1 MSPDASKRIVITGA
15 GAITPI
21 GLTVAEAWRNVLAG
35 RSGIGPITL
44 FDTTPFA
51 VKIAGEAHGFDP
63 LTVMSAKE
71 ARRADR
77 NVQFALA
84 AAHQA
89 IAQAD
94 LRNGAN
100 ADPDQTGV
108 LIGTGAA
115 GIWTYTTQQKVM
127 DQQGPG
133 RISPLLI
140 PMITVDS
147 ASVQVAIRFGA
158 RGPNFGVA
166 SACSTGVDAIGEA
179 VEILKRGDADVM
191 LAGGAEAAVTPLGI
205 AGFDQLGALSRRND
219 APTAASRPFDADRDG
234 FVLSEGAGVV
244 VLETLAHAERRGAVP
259 IAEVLAYASTADAQ
273 HFTHADLDGAGAA
286 RAINRALVKA
296 GLGAEAIDHVNAH
309 ATGTPG
315 GDPAEARALAAV
327 FGPRLA
333 TIPVSATKSTTG
345 HLLGAAGAVET
356 IFTALALRDQVV
368 PPTINRQTPDPA
380 CILDVVAEGARSV
393 SATHALTTAFGF
405 GGHNT
410 VLVLG
415 RIA

>member
-1 MSPDASKRIVITGA
+1 MRREATQRVVITGM
-15 GAITPI
+15 GVITPV
-21 GLTVAEAWRNVLAG
+21 GLSVDAAWRNVLG
-35 RSGIGPITL
+35 GCSGIGPITL
-44 FDTTPFA
+44 FDPTPFA
-51 VKIAGEAHGFDP
+51 VKIAGEARGFDP
-63 LTVMSAKE
+63 LMTMSAKE

-84 AAHQA
+84 AAQQA
-89 IAQAD
+89 VDQAG
-94 LRNGAN
+94 LRIGAN

-108 LIGTGAA
+108 LIGSGAA
-115 GIWTYTTQQKVM
+115 GIWTYTAQQRVM
-127 DQQGPG
+127 DQQGPA
-133 RISPLLI
+133 RISPMLI

-179 VEILKRGDADVM
+179 LEILRRGDAEVM

-205 AGFDQLGALSRRND
+205 AGFDQLGALSRRNH
-219 APTAASRPFDADRDG
+219 APEAASRPFDAGRDG

-244 VLETLAHAERRGAVP
+244 VLETLAHAERRGAAP

-273 HFTHADLDGAGAA
+273 HFTHADLAGAGAA
-286 RAINRALVKA
+286 RAMRRALVKA
-296 GLGAEAIDHVNAH
+296 GLTAEAVGHVNAH
-309 ATGTPG
+309 ATGTPS
-315 GDPAEARALAAV
+315 GDPAEARALAEV
-327 FGPRLA
+327 FGARLS

-356 IFTALALRDQVV
+356 VWTALALRDRVV
-368 PPTINRQTPDPA
+368 PPTINRETPDPTCA
-380 CILDVVAEGARSV
+380 LDVVAEGARRADFEV
-393 SATHALTTAFGF
+393 ALTTAFGF

-410 VLVLG
+410 VLVLA
-415 RIA
+415 RP

>member
-1 MSPDASKRIVITGA
+1 MVVDPTKRVVITGA
-15 GAITPI
+15 GAITPV
-21 GLTVAEAWRNVLAG
+21 GLTVVEAWRSVLAG
-35 RSGIGPITL
+35 HSGIGPITL

-89 IAQAD
+89 VEHAG
-94 LRNGAN
+94 LRIGDN

-127 DQQGPG
+127 DQQGPS

-179 VEILKRGDADVM
+179 LEILKRGDAEVM

-219 APTAASRPFDADRDG
+219 APAAASRPFDADRDG

-296 GLGAEAIDHVNAH
+296 GLDAAAIDHVNAH

-315 GDPAEARALAAV
+315 GDPAEARALASV
-327 FGPRLA
+327 FGSRLA
-333 TIPVSATKSTTG
+333 AIPVSATKSTTG

-356 IFTALALRDQVV
+356 IWTALALRDQVV
-368 PPTINRQTPDPA
+368 PPTINRETPDPA
-380 CILDVVAEGARSV
+380 CVLDVVPDNARSV
-393 SATHALTTAFGF
+393 TATYALTTAFGF

>member
-1 MSPDASKRIVITGA
+1 M
-15 GAITPI
+15 GAITPV
-21 GLTVAEAWRNVLAG
+21 GLNVEAAWRNVLG
-35 RSGIGPITL
+35 GCSGIGPITL

-51 VKIAGEAHGFDP
+51 VKIAGEAAGFDP
-63 LTVMSAKE
+63 LMSMSAKE

-84 AAHQA
+84 AAQQA
-89 IAQAD
+89 VDQAG
-94 LRNGAN
+94 LRLGAN
-100 ADPDQTGV
+100 ADADQTGV
-108 LIGTGAA
+108 LIGSGAA
-115 GIWTYTTQQKVM
+115 GIWTYTTQQRVM
-127 DQQGPG
+127 DQQGPS

-158 RGPNFGVA
+158 RGPNFGLA

-179 VEILKRGDADVM
+179 VEILKRGDAEVM

-219 APTAASRPFDADRDG
+219 DPRAASRPFDAGRDG

-244 VLETLAHAERRGAVP
+244 VLETLAHAEGRGAEP

-273 HFTHADLDGAGAA
+273 HFTHADLAGAGAV
-286 RAINRALVKA
+286 RAIRRALVKA
-296 GLGAEAIDHVNAH
+296 GLSPAAIGHVNAH

-315 GDPAEARALAAV
+315 GDPTEAHALAEV
-327 FGPRLA
+327 FGDRIA
-333 TIPVSATKSTTG
+333 EIPVSATKSTTG

-356 IFTALALRDQVV
+356 IWTALALRDQIV
-368 PPTINRQTPDPA
+368 PPTINRSTPDPA
-380 CILDVVAEGARSV
+380 CALDVVPAGARQV
-393 SATHALTTAFGF
+393 EVEHALTTAFGF

-410 VLVLG
+410 VLILG
-415 RIA
+415 RI